1 MEKTVISIN
10 GVETT
15 ISKNEPLDLK
25 LIPSKKKKK
34 LTQNGPYAQGS
45 VTWQKEHGLLN
56 PRCYLMTRQTLGNVL
71 NLGFQFPGL

>member
-34 LTQNGPYAQGS
+34 INSKRAIDQ
-45 VTWQKEHGLLN
+45 
-56 PRCYLMTRQTLGNVL
+56 
-71 NLGFQFPGL
+71 

>member
-25 LIPSKKKKK
+25 LIPSKKKKINSK
-34 LTQNGPYAQGS
+34 RAIDQ
-45 VTWQKEHGLLN
+45 
-56 PRCYLMTRQTLGNVL
+56 
-71 NLGFQFPGL
+71 